1 VRYNFAWF
9 ERLPD
14 LDWDKIYLDHIPKV
28 LKTASTFE
36 YYQVLRQMCALLRD
50 SHTNVN
56 FPTELQEQAFASP
69 AIRTRLVEDKV
80 LILDVLD
87 PKLQEQGIQ
96 RGVEIV
102 AIDGMPVPQYAAE
115 RVIPYQSAATAQDL
129 DARTY
134 EYVLLSGPKSKP
146 VHLLL
151 KSAAGATS
159 EHTLARLFGKERA
172 AFQPKWQ
179 RFESH
184 TLPGDIAYVALN
196 TFSDQ
201 KVMQDFDA
209 AFDSLRDS
217 AALILDVRDNGGGS
231 SGFGWHVLSYLTDQP
246 ILTSQWR
253 TRDYRPADRAWGHPE
268 HWFSGPPSSVPPQ
281 GSKLYTKPVVVLI
294 SPRTFSAAE
303 DFAVVFA
310 DMKRG
315 TIIGEPSGGSTGQP
329 LYFSLP
335 GGGSARV
342 CTKQDRYP
350 NGRDFV
356 GVGVR
361 PDVLVRPTISDVRA
375 GRDTVLE
382 AASGYLRDRLKK

>member
-1 VRYNFAWF
+1 
-9 ERLPD
+9 
-14 LDWDKIYLDHIPKV
+14 
-28 LKTASTFE
+28 
-36 YYQVLRQMCALLRD
+36 M
-50 SHTNVN
+50 
-56 FPTELQEQAFASP
+56 
-69 AIRTRLVEDKV
+69 
-80 LILDVLD
+80 
-87 PKLQEQGIQ
+87 
-96 RGVEIV
+96 
-102 AIDGMPVPQYAAE
+102 
-115 RVIPYQSAATAQDL
+115 
-129 DARTY
+129 
-134 EYVLLSGPKSKP
+134 
-146 VHLLL
+146 LL

-159 EHTLARLFGKERA
+159 EHTLARLFGKEREV
-172 AFQPKWQ
+172 FQTKWR
-179 RFESH
+179 RFESRR
-184 TLPGDIAYVALN
+184 LPGEIAYVALN

-246 ILTSQWR
+246 ISTSQWR
-253 TRDYRPADRAWGHPE
+253 TRDYRPADRAWGRPE
-268 HWFSGPPSSVPPQ
+268 RWFSGPPSSIPPQ
-281 GSKLYTKPVVVLI
+281 SSKLYTKPVVVLI

-315 TIIGEPSGGSTGQP
+315 KIIGEPSGGSTGQP
-329 LYFSLP
+329 LSFGLP

-350 NGRDFV
+350 SGRDFV

-361 PDVLVRPTISDVRA
+361 PDVLVRPTIGDVRD

-382 AASGYLRDRLKK
+382 AAAGYLRDQLKK